1 MYVYLCIHNDFRGSS
16 EHDEKVQYHAGGL
29 QNAGD
34 CYNREQAAQG
44 RPSMEIRWCLL
55 FRHPC
60 ACYDR

>member
-1 MYVYLCIHNDFRGSS
+1 MYIYAYNDFRRSS
-16 EHDEKVQYHAGGL
+16 KHDEEVQYHAGGL

-34 CYNREQAAQG
+34 CYNREQATQG

-55 FRHPC
+55 FRHLG